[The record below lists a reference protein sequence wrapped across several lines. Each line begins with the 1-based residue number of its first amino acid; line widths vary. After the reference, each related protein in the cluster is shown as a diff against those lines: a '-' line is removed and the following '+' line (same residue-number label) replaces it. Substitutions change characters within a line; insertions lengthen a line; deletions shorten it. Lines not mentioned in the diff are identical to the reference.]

1 MGREEIDLLRNHGH
15 NNGSTGG
22 DGDGNGEGDGEVHQS
37 VEEIS
42 RIVKEAMDCGC
53 DEEDDARDNLLMH
66 EEMDFDADMEDF

>member
-1 MGREEIDLLRNHGH
+1 MQAIANPEIGYHGH

-22 DGDGNGEGDGEVHQS
+22 DGDGEVHQS